1 MAFELKQVVPWG
13 RNLAEYQ
20 LMFALSGADLN
31 KQIISFG
38 DGPASFNA
46 EMTRLNKRV
55 ISIDPIYQF
64 AEEELSSRIE
74 ESREVVMEQTRRNS
88 DNFVWKN
95 IKNIDELE
103 RIRMSAMSGFTQ
115 DYTLGKQQGRYIY
128 HELPNPLNFADQ
140 QFDLGLSSHFLTL
153 YDQLGLEFHIESI
166 TEMLRLCKEVRIF
179 PLLNLNVE
187 KSKVLDGIMEF
198 FGENFDVKIVQVDYE
213 FQKGGN
219 QMLSIKSAL
228 KA

>member
-20 LMFALSGADLN
+20 LMFALSEADLN
-31 KQIISFG
+31 KKIISFG

-46 EMTRLNKRV
+46 EMTRLNKQV

-64 AEEELSSRIE
+64 SEEELSSRIE
-74 ESREVVMEQTRRNS
+74 ESREMVMEQTRRNR

-115 DYTLGKQQGRYIY
+115 DYTLGKLQGRYIY
-128 HELPNPLNFADQ
+128 HELPNPLIFADQ
-140 QFDLGLSSHFLTL
+140 QFDLGLSSHFLIL

-198 FGENFDVKIVQVDYE
+198 FGENFEVRIEQVDYE

-219 QMLSIKSAL
+219 QMLTIKSA
-228 KA
+228 